1 MTDMNEVNDYQ
12 LIQSAEILRETC
24 TPKFSY
30 KIFPDLKWEA
40 SHNYTKCSVESLWRN
55 RIFIGGL
62 ELQEETCKQHAWS
75 WKRKTNVTLL
85 PIWKTCYNVFL
96 FNDLTFNKSA
106 NPLTP
111 GGNKKVTNT

>member
-40 SHNYTKCSVESLWRN
+40 FHNYT
-55 RIFIGGL
+55 
-62 ELQEETCKQHAWS
+62 
-75 WKRKTNVTLL
+75 
-85 PIWKTCYNVFL
+85 
-96 FNDLTFNKSA
+96 SA
-106 NPLTP
+106 Q
-111 GGNKKVTNT
+111 